1 MLDTSIALLTIEKGL
16 FWTSIQASL
25 FVHPCRVT
33 RTSKISKVSARLL
46 NTGSL
51 DFNRHIV
58 HIQPTDSRL
67 VSMVSATDVITYIG
81 VPLAVLGVTPIFY
94 TFAVALYTRLKIQRL
109 LSKNGID
116 PRIRARLMTGVVEVD
131 LPVLQLYTLAREE
144 LQRWEPLA
152 SPKTVGGASWSAYN
166 FASREVDIVTS
177 RLQRSDKI
185 MLPEAKIGFDEL
197 LYFLLGL
204 GHYPDLD
211 GFRTLRN
218 RGQNTAG
225 TRLMRGP
232 DFQQPSHC
240 IILEVA
246 KPGDRHGLISLKFV
260 SVADIPRNSRR
271 ILDPN
276 KYLPPFCMSGPLLEP
291 QHDDAS
297 LVTDNNTVP
306 TAETADEPIDPRGAI
321 TSDKSRCHFVIR
333 QREDMRMDVS
343 VHEMPAPSIGIGLPS
358 NHSRLLNSDTS
369 PEVESMQGEFWKRWF
384 ACAAI
389 AVYGFPNQQSFY
401 KFLPNQ
407 MFLRYSQL
415 FDIKVDSAFYY
426 GLADGWET
434 AREERL
440 IYINHIDLEAP
451 QPIQPTDGRHKI
463 WLTKE
468 DLETLAKEKEKL
480 KPYVRF
486 RVRGRLIFEKPELD
500 YLRSASVKYIAMPNL
515 LRLCLHRLVSNPIQ
529 SKSLSIGSLPKE
541 PWDIDKLAQHTSDLI
556 LRMVILDIN
565 FAETIG
571 SEIGRLMSAQ
581 VNPLDATISEHRVA
595 TGKKRQHDHDF
606 PWWLTERSSPVE
618 SGHFCCTIV
627 LLAII
632 GQRAGYLLS
641 GQDVKHCVNEWP
653 NVYLS

>member
-1 MLDTSIALLTIEKGL
+1 
-16 FWTSIQASL
+16 
-25 FVHPCRVT
+25 
-33 RTSKISKVSARLL
+33 
-46 NTGSL
+46 
-51 DFNRHIV
+51 
-58 HIQPTDSRL
+58 
-67 VSMVSATDVITYIG
+67 MVSATDVITYIG

-109 LSKNGID
+109 LTKNGID

-131 LPVLQLYTLAREE
+131 LPVFQLYTYHREE
-144 LQRWEPLA
+144 LRYWLPSA
-152 SPKTVGGASWSAYN
+152 SPKTLGGASWSAYN
-166 FASREVDIVTS
+166 FAIREIDVVTS
-177 RLQRSDKI
+177 RFQRSDKI
-185 MLPEAKIGFDEL
+185 ILPEAKIGFEHL
-197 LYFLLGL
+197 LYFLPDL

-225 TRLMRGP
+225 TSLIHGR
-232 DFQQPSHC
+232 DSQQRSHC
-240 IILEVA
+240 TILEVA
-246 KPGDRHGLISLKFV
+246 KPGDRHGLISLRFA
-260 SVADIPRNSRR
+260 STANILGGRSSGNIPNSNER
-271 ILDPN
+271 
-276 KYLPPFCMSGPLLEP
+276 LPPFCMTGLLLEP
-291 QHDDAS
+291 QNDDAS
-297 LVTDNNTVP
+297 LETDNRTVP
-306 TAETADEPIDPRGAI
+306 TAETADDRIDPRDA
-321 TSDKSRCHFVIR
+321 TDLNVNRRHFVIR

-384 ACAAI
+384 PCAAI

-407 MFLRYSQL
+407 TFLRYSQL

-451 QPIQPTDGRHKI
+451 LPIQPTDGRHKI

-468 DLETLAKEKEKL
+468 DLETLVKEKEIL
-480 KPYVRF
+480 LRPYVRF
-486 RVRGRLIFEKPELD
+486 SARERFMFRKPQLD
-500 YLRSASVKYIAMPNL
+500 HLRSASVKYIAMPNL

-541 PWDIDKLAQHTSDLI
+541 PWDINKLAQHTSDLI

-581 VNPLDATISEHRVA
+581 VNPLDATISEHRVV
-595 TGKKRQHDHDF
+595 TGKKRQHDHDL

-632 GQRAGYLLS
+632 GQRASYLLS
-641 GQDVKHCVNEWP
+641 SQDVKHCVNEWP